1 MVCVAAGVLA
11 VPASA
16 PAAIV
21 SPWSIVP
28 SANTSPSQANG
39 LGSVSCSGPRFCMAV
54 GSYQGPSN
62 QLTLTEM
69 WNGVSWTIVP
79 SPNASTTGPNDLSG
93 VSCTSASSC
102 VAMGG
107 YANGSGNVFTFAE
120 SWDGHAWTM
129 LTTVNPSTASGFPTQ
144 SLGGVSCTSP
154 TSCTA
159 VGSYTINVNTDQT
172 LVETWNGHTWSV
184 VPSADTSS
192 TNNNFLDGVS
202 CSTPTSCM
210 AVGFV
215 EQAPDQTL
223 AERWNGTTWSIVP
236 TPNASTTST
245 NDLNAVTCTNPSFCM
260 AVGLNDTG
268 SSPASLIEM
277 WNGTA
282 WSIVSGASTI
292 VPNSDENFLYGVS
305 CIDPSSCVATGHW
318 SNTGDVKD
326 STLIESWD
334 GTAWSIVPSPNA
346 SPTLQDDLN
355 GASCGGGSQCFTV
368 GGTQAGPNQTLIE
381 QAPVKASGYY
391 EVASDGGLF
400 AYHAAF
406 HGSMG
411 GMPLNAPVVGMA
423 YDPATGG
430 YWEVAS
436 DGGLFA
442 FNAPFYGSM
451 GGKPL
456 NKPIVGMAYDPAT
469 GGYWEVASD
478 GGLFAFNAPF
488 YGSMGG
494 TPLNQ
499 PVVGI
504 AALPDG
510 SGYYE
515 VASDGGLFAFNAP
528 FSGSMGGKPLNKPM
542 VGMALDG
549 PTGGYYE
556 VASDG
561 GLFAFNATFNG
572 SMGGKPLNKPMVGMA
587 LDGPTGGYYEVAS
600 DGGLFAFN
608 ATFNGSMGGK
618 PLNKPMV
625 GMAAQP
631 DGSGY
636 WEVASDGGLFAFNAP
651 FLGST
656 GGMPLNAPVVGMAT
670 S

>member
-1 MVCVAAGVLA
+1 
-11 VPASA
+11 
-16 PAAIV
+16 
-21 SPWSIVP
+21 
-28 SANTSPSQANG
+28 
-39 LGSVSCSGPRFCMAV
+39 MAV
-54 GSYQGPSN
+54 GSYEGATT
-62 QLTLTEM
+62 QLTLAEM

-79 SPNASTTGPNDLSG
+79 SPNGPTTDFNQLSG
-93 VSCTSASSC
+93 VSCVSAASC
-102 VAMGG
+102 VAVGD
-107 YANGSGNVFTFAE
+107 YSNGSGNGFTFAE
-120 SWDGHAWTM
+120 SWDGHAWTL
-129 LTTVNPSTASGFPTQ
+129 LTTVNPSTASGFPSQ
-144 SLGGVSCTSP
+144 SLSGVSCTSA
-154 TSCTA
+154 TSCIA

-172 LVETWNGHTWSV
+172 LVEAWDGHTWSV
-184 VPSADTSS
+184 VPSANTS
-192 TNNNFLDGVS
+192 TNDRNFLNSVS

-210 AVGFV
+210 AVGIV
-215 EQAPDQTL
+215 ELSPDQTL
-223 AERWNGTTWSIVP
+223 AEQWNGTTWSIVP
-236 TPNASTTST
+236 TPNASTSA

-260 AVGLNDTG
+260 AVGSNDTG

-277 WNGTA
+277 WNGA
-282 WSIVSGASTI
+282 SWSIVSGASTI

-334 GTAWSIVPSPNA
+334 GTAWSIAPSPNA
-346 SPTLQDDLN
+346 SPVLQDDLS
-355 GASCGGGSQCFTV
+355 GASCGGGSQCVTV
-368 GGTQAGPNQTLIE
+368 GQTQTAGANQTLVE
-381 QAPVKASGYY
+381 QAPVMASGYY

-411 GMPLNAPVVGMA
+411 GTPLNAPVVGMA
-423 YDPATGG
+423 YDRATGG
-430 YWEVAS
+430 YWEVAA

-494 TPLNQ
+494 TAINQ
-499 PVVGI
+499 PVVGL

-515 VASDGGLFAFNAP
+515 VASDGGLFSFNAP
-528 FSGSMGGKPLNKPM
+528 FFGSMGGKPLNSPV

-549 PTGGYYE
+549 PSGGYYE

-561 GLFAFNATFNG
+561 GLFAFNATFYG
-572 SMGGKPLNKPMVGMA
+572 SMGGKPLNKQ
-587 LDGPTGGYYEVAS
+587 
-600 DGGLFAFN
+600 
-608 ATFNGSMGGK
+608 
-618 PLNKPMV
+618 MV

-656 GGMPLNAPVVGMAT
+656 GGMPLNRPVVGMAT